1 MDREIT
7 QEVRTRKVVR
17 RVVTFIAILAV
28 AGGALAAAV
37 EWLRPSLKRREIQ
50 TARVVRGTVEETLQA
65 AGTVV
70 PLVEQVVSS
79 PVEARVVG
87 IGRRAGDRVTVGDA
101 LVTLDT
107 AATQLD
113 FARLAERMQQKE
125 SESTQLRLRLDES
138 IATLQ
143 AQIEQKQ
150 LDVEIF
156 RYTAEQKEKLRS
168 EGLTAQQEAL
178 ASAAQAKKADIEL
191 RQLKEALARTLRSR
205 DAQLAASQVDL
216 SIARREREESKRQ
229 LEMAMMRAPS
239 AGVLTWVVTEQG
251 ATVRRGD
258 ILARIADL
266 SSFRLSATISDIHAA
281 RLSAGQ
287 RTRVKLDE
295 ATTIPGTIESIDPR
309 IENGVVRFF
318 VMLDQ
323 PAHPRLRNNLR
334 ADVAVVT
341 SQRDRV
347 LSARRGRLGENSER
361 YAFVVREDELVRV
374 PVRFGIAGDEAIEIV
389 SGLRE
394 GDEVV
399 ISDMSDSMRVERLRL
414 K

>member
-1 MDREIT
+1 MDREIA
-7 QEVRTRKVVR
+7 QEVRTRNIIR
-17 RVVTFIAILAV
+17 RVVTVMAILAV

-37 EWLRPSLKRREIQ
+37 EWLRPSLKRRDIQ

-65 AGTVV
+65 SGTVV

-87 IGRRAGDRVTVGDA
+87 IGRRAGDRVAIGDE
-101 LVTLDT
+101 LLTLDT

-113 FARLAERMQQKE
+113 FVRLAERLQQKE
-125 SESTQLRLRLDES
+125 SEDAQLRIRLDES

-143 AQIEQKQ
+143 AQIDQKK
-150 LDVEIF
+150 LDVEIL
-156 RYTAEQKEKLRS
+156 RYTADQKEKLRS

-178 ASAAQAKKADIEL
+178 AAAAQAKKADIEL
-191 RQLKEALARTLRSR
+191 RQLQDALVRTRRSR
-205 DAQLAASQVDL
+205 DAQLASSTLDL

-229 LEMAMMRAPS
+229 LDLAMMRAPS
-239 AGVLTWVVTEQG
+239 AGVLTWMVTDQG
-251 ATVRRGD
+251 STVRRGD

-266 SSFRLSATISDIHAA
+266 STFRVSATISDIHAA

-287 RTRVKLDE
+287 RARVKLDDD
-295 ATTIPGTIESIDPR
+295 TTVAGTIESIDPR
-309 IENGVVRFF
+309 IDNGVVRFF
-318 VMLDQ
+318 VTLDE
-323 PAHPRLRNNLR
+323 PAHPRLRNNVR
-334 ADVAVVT
+334 ADVWVVT
-341 SQRDRV
+341 SHRRNV
-347 LSARRGRLGENSER
+347 LSARRGRLGENSES

-374 PVRFGIAGDEAIEIV
+374 PVRFGISGNESIEIV

>member
-1 MDREIT
+1 MDREIA
-7 QEVRTRKVVR
+7 QEVRTRQTLR
-17 RVVTFIAILAV
+17 RVVTLIVILAV

-87 IGRRAGDRVTVGDA
+87 IGRRAGDRVAAGDP
-101 LVTLDT
+101 LITLDT
-107 AATQLD
+107 AATRLD
-113 FARLAERMQQKE
+113 FARLAERLQQKE
-125 SESTQLRLRLDES
+125 SEGTQLRLQLDET
-138 IATLQ
+138 IANLQ
-143 AQIEQKQ
+143 AQIEQKK

-156 RYTAEQKEKLRS
+156 RYTAEQKEKLRA

-191 RQLKEALARTLRSR
+191 RQLKDALERSLRSR

-229 LEMAMMRAPS
+229 LDLAMMRAPS
-239 AGVLTWVVTEQG
+239 AGVLTWVVMDQG
-251 ATVRRGD
+251 STVRRGD

-266 SSFRLSATISDIHAA
+266 SAFRVAATISDIHAA
-281 RLSAGQ
+281 RLAAGQ
-287 RTRVKLDE
+287 RVRVKLDDA
-295 ATTIPGTIESIDPR
+295 ATIAGAIESIDPR

-318 VMLDQ
+318 VMLDEA
-323 PAHPRLRNNLR
+323 AHARLRNNLR
-334 ADVAVVT
+334 AEVAVVT

-347 LSARRGRLGENSER
+347 LSARRGRLGDNSER